1 MKQCRWPPS
10 MNKAVNHQDRSLLLR
25 RWITQH
31 FKRYGLQAWS
41 LQLIAGEASH
51 RRYYRIHSA
60 HPGKAFI
67 IMDAAPWLEDNVAF
81 VTVAGLL
88 ASAMIRVPA
97 IYEWDKSNGFLLL
110 EDMGDETLLQLNLRT
125 HREAVRHYY
134 NQTICTLVDMQLNA
148 PAKQLAHFSPEV
160 MRDELSLFT
169 DWYLDQYLKIKLSG
183 NEQRDIACCF
193 NLITEK
199 IQLIEHV
206 FVHRDFRP
214 GNLVISR
221 DGKAIAVLDF
231 QDAVKGPITYD
242 LVSLLWDSFH
252 CWDEPFTQQMVRL
265 YWTTAIGKGLPVPST
280 LAAFNLSLY
289 WTRLQRHIRVI
300 GIFARLGIRDGK
312 LRYLQ
317 EIERFNNY
325 LLSSTARNDSM
336 QPLTRL
342 LQQITLSNSSLH

>member
-1 MKQCRWPPS
+1 MKQYRWPHS
-10 MNKAVNHQDRSLLLR
+10 INEAVYHRDRLQLLH
-25 RWITQH
+25 RWITHLQ
-31 FKRYGLQAWS
+31 RYDVEARS
-41 LQLIAGEASH
+41 LQLVAGEASH
-51 RRYYRIHSA
+51 RRYYRIRSEKH
-60 HPGKAFI
+60 GKAFI

-81 VTVAGLL
+81 VAVAGLL

-97 IYEWDKSNGFLLL
+97 IYEWDESNGFLLL

-134 NQTICTLVDMQLNA
+134 NQAVCTLVDMQFNA
-148 PAKQLAHFSPEV
+148 PANQLAKFSAEV
-160 MRDELSLFT
+160 MHDELNLFT
-169 DWYLDQYLKIKLSG
+169 DWYLDQHLKIKLTG
-183 NEQRDIACCF
+183 NEQREIASCF

-199 IQLIEHV
+199 NQLIEQV

-214 GNLVISR
+214 GNLIISR
-221 DGKAIAVLDF
+221 DGRTIAVLDF
-231 QDAVKGPITYD
+231 QDAIKGPITYD

-252 CWDEPFTQQMVRL
+252 CWDEQFTQQMVRY
-265 YWTTAIGKGLPVPST
+265 YWTTAIRKGLPVPST
-280 LAAFNLSLY
+280 LPAFNSSLY

-312 LRYLQ
+312 HRYLQ

-325 LLSSTARNDSM
+325 ILSSTALDDSM

-342 LQQITLSNSSLH
+342 LKRITHI